1 MFTFFKRLTKRCPQ
15 KYNIADYKK
24 KKTGITNKL
33 DFENTH
39 Y

>member
-24 KKTGITNKL
+24 KTGITKKL